1 MNPNISRSGHGMFFP
16 MKQQIPSARK
26 RPLFRVLPHWWTST
40 KISFWRAC

>member
-1 MNPNISRSGHGMFFP
+1 MDQYISRSGHGVFFS
-16 MKQQIPSARK
+16 MNQQISSARM